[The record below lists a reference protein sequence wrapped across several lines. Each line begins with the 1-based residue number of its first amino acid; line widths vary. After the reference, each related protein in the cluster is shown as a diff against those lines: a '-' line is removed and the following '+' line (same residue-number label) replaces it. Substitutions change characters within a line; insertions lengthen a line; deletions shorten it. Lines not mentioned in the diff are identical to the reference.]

1 MYSYVVVCGLICS
14 YLALCVSGILLMMSL
29 CEEVHVYEYI
39 PSLRQTDLCH
49 YHERYFDAACTLGA
63 YHPLLY
69 EKMLIQRMNVGSEED
84 LKRKGKV
91 TLPGFKN
98 VHCEPWTERRNNRL
112 CKAEEICRLTQDH
125 AEPALNGPCYVDY
138 GWCSAGQNLLL

>member
-1 MYSYVVVCGLICS
+1 
-14 YLALCVSGILLMMSL
+14 MMSL

-49 YHERYFDAACTLGA
+49 YHERYYDAACTLGA

-69 EKMLIQRMNVGSEED
+69 EKMLIQRVNVGSEDD

-98 VHCEPWTERRNNRL
+98 VHCEP
-112 CKAEEICRLTQDH
+112 
-125 AEPALNGPCYVDY
+125 
-138 GWCSAGQNLLL
+138 